1 MRHKYLLAFFICIC
15 AALFFMPGTTT
26 GQPGGKKGFGGFGG
40 GGTDVNQMFD
50 RFAKG
55 QTTIVIADTRWFN
68 TQMSQYAAEKG
79 ITNGQLTR
87 PQFADF
93 WEWNKARGPQAFGG
107 GKGMFQP
114 GGGGGAP
121 DPGGFGKK
129 KGFNPGGGGDPG
141 MQMTYPPQPAVSA
154 DVLNQLADA
163 SFRKLDTNGDGQL
176 NADEMP
182 PQLKFNLA
190 RWDKNGDGLISVF
203 EYRDYFAA
211 RLGGGGGDDGSARG
225 IASIII
231 EEEELDR
238 KVVVIRAGGKA
249 PVGLPDWFTK
259 LDTDKDGQVALYE
272 WRKGGMDLDEFRA
285 WDLNDDGFIT
295 MEEALKVVA
304 ATKGTNASLAGTTSS
319 SSGNGDRP
327 QMGQGMGK
335 GKGGNPWGGG
345 KGKGKKDAGGG

>member
-1 MRHKYLLAFFICIC
+1 MRHKYLLAFFICIG
-15 AALFFMPGTTT
+15 AALFFMPGTIT
-26 GQPGGKKGFGGFGG
+26 GQPGGKKGFG

-50 RFAKG
+50 RFANG
-55 QTTIVIADTRWFN
+55 QPTVVIANTRWFN
-68 TQMSQYAAEKG
+68 TQMTQYAAEKG

-93 WEWNKARGPQAFGG
+93 WEWNKARGPQAFGN
-107 GKGMFQP
+107 KGMFQP
-114 GGGGGAP
+114 PGGGA
-121 DPGGFGKK
+121 DPGGYFKK
-129 KGFNPGGGGDPG
+129 KGGGFNPGGDPG
-141 MQMTYPPQPAVSA
+141 TQMTYAPQPAVSA

-190 RWDKNGDGLISVF
+190 KWDKNGDGLINVF

-238 KVVVIRAGGKA
+238 KVVVFRSGGKT
-249 PVGLPDWFTK
+249 PVGLPEWFTQ

-272 WRKGGMDLDEFRA
+272 WRKGGKDLDEFRA

-295 MEEALKVVA
+295 MEECLKVVA
-304 ATKGTNASLAGTTSS
+304 ATKGTNGGSLAGTNA
-319 SSGNGDRP
+319 NGDRP
-327 QMGQGMGK
+327 QMGMGK
-335 GKGGNPWGGG
+335 GKNGGNPWPDR